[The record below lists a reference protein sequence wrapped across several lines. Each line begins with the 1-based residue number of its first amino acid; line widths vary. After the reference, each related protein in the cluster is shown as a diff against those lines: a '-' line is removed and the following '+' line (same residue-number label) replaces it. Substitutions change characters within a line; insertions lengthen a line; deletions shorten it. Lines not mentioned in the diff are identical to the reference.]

1 MRKDWRIH
9 NLAADFNGLG
19 QKLGVDP
26 VVIRV
31 MRNRGII
38 EDEDYRSFLYGT
50 LADTHAPELMLDME
64 LGADIISSGID
75 GGESIRIVGDYDV
88 DGVTSTYVLYDA
100 IKKLGGN
107 VSYDIPHRIR
117 DGYGINER
125 IVMDAYNDGV
135 SMIVTCDNGIAAV
148 EAINKAVELGMTVVV
163 TDHHEI
169 PPELPNADAII
180 NPHQEGDGYP
190 FKDICG
196 CEVAYK
202 LIQTLY
208 KFREEE
214 LDPRA
219 YLEIVALA
227 TNCDVMPLV
236 DENRIYVKE
245 GLKELEC
252 TSNIGLRALINA
264 SELADKK
271 LSTYHLGFVLG
282 PCLNAAGKLEDAK
295 EALELLLTEDP
306 AFAEKRAMELKI
318 LNDERKNETE
328 QGTNSAASSVK
339 LEEIE
344 GELQPVDKVIVEY
357 LPGIHEGV
365 AGVIAGRVRERYGR
379 PTIIFTDT
387 DGDPDILKGSG
398 RSVEVYN
405 MFEKIDEHRDLTVKF
420 GGHPMAA
427 GLSIKREVLD
437 EFRTKLN
444 EDAGLTYGEL
454 IPKLMIDVPMP
465 MYYASMKLAEEL
477 GTLEPFGK
485 QNEKPLFAEANME
498 IVGIRIFG
506 NARKML
512 SLTVKDK
519 QGRKFT
525 VKSFEVDGFLEDIKR
540 WFKTEECDKMMQGI
554 ETGCKIDIAYELSI
568 NEFRGERNLEFM
580 MRAYNKA

>member
-9 NLAADFNGLG
+9 NLAADFNGLAG
-19 QKLGVDP
+19 KLGVDP

-31 MRNRGII
+31 MRNRGIT
-38 EDEDYRSFLYGT
+38 ENEDYRSFLFGS

-64 LGADIISSGID
+64 LGADIISSAID

-135 SMIVTCDNGIAAV
+135 SLIVTCDNGIAAV
-148 EAINKAVELGMTVVV
+148 EAINKAVEMGMTVVI

-208 KFREEE
+208 KMREEA

-245 GLKELEC
+245 GLKDLEH
-252 TSNIGLRALINA
+252 TSNIGLRALIDA
-264 SELADKK
+264 SELTGKK
-271 LSTYHLGFVLG
+271 LTTYHLGFVLG

-295 EALELLLTEDP
+295 VALELLITDD
-306 AFAEKRAMELKI
+306 ATFAEQRAVELKI
-318 LNDERKNETE
+318 LNDERKLETE
-328 QGTNSAASSVK
+328 QGTEAAASSVK

-344 GELQPVDKVIVEY
+344 GDIQPVDKVVIEY

-427 GLSIKREVLD
+427 GLSIKRDMLD
-437 EFRTKLN
+437 EFRAKLN
-444 EDAGLTYGEL
+444 EDAGLTYREL
-454 IPKLMIDVPMP
+454 VPKLMIDVPMP
-465 MYYASMKLAEEL
+465 MHYASMKLAEEL
-477 GTLEPFGK
+477 VTLEPFGK
-485 QNEKPLFAEANME
+485 QNEKPLFAEADME
-498 IVGIRIFG
+498 ILGIRIFG
-506 NARKML
+506 NARKLL

-540 WFKTEECDKMMQGI
+540 WFKPEECDKMMQGI